1 MGVQTDPET
10 GIRGYS
16 RARIFALMAVAVV
29 AAAVAGLIFGSVR
42 FCVGILVGGLLSA
55 VNFVW
60 LESTTKG
67 LFAQQAEG
75 RRSIFPAARFI
86 LRYLALGV
94 VLWGIYKLDVLPI
107 AAVLIGLSAFAVAV
121 VLDGFNSIF
130 KSQR

>member
-10 GIRGYS
+10 GIRVYS
-16 RARIFALMAVAVV
+16 RARIFALMAVAIA
-29 AAAVAGLIFGSVR
+29 AAAVAGLIFGNVR
-42 FCVGILVGGLLSA
+42 FCVGIVVGGLLSV

-60 LESTTKG
+60 LESSTKG

-130 KSQR
+130 KSRR

>member
-1 MGVQTDPET
+1 
-10 GIRGYS
+10 
-16 RARIFALMAVAVV
+16 MAVAVV
-29 AAAVAGLIFGSVR
+29 AAAAAGLIVGRVR
-42 FCVGILVGGLLSA
+42 FCVGIVVGGLLSA

-60 LESTTKG
+60 LESTTKS